1 MSENATTTRPPIIAV
16 MGHIDHG
23 KSTLL
28 DYIRS
33 ANVTAGEAGGITQH
47 ISAYEIH
54 HTSDEADTRMTFL
67 DTPGHEAFISMRRR
81 GATVAD
87 IGILV
92 VAADDGVQ
100 EQTIET
106 IKAIKERD
114 IPFIVAINK
123 IDVPEANTDK
133 VIQELG
139 EAGIYVEGY
148 GGDVSYVEISATKG
162 TNIEELLDLIAL
174 NAQLLDLTMNKDKPA
189 EGVVIESSVDPK
201 RGTEA
206 ALIITDGTLKT
217 GMHVHAAGCLSPV
230 RIFEDFLGKGIKEA
244 IPSSP
249 VRVVGFDEQPAVGSK
264 FQSFDTKNEAR
275 EAATKWLEQ
284 QEVKASDRFSEGDVF
299 SIPIVIKTDVSGTAT
314 AIAHEMKK
322 LESARAAMDVVHT
335 GVGDITED
343 DIRMVASDNISGIIV
358 GFNVK
363 TTAAAEKAAAR
374 HNVTIKTSPIIY
386 DITEWLKEAIAERTP
401 TITTREVCGRAKIL
415 KTFSSKRD
423 MQVVGGKVIEGVI
436 LDRAGLTIVRNDTE
450 IAEGEI
456 VELQQQRVDTDKIE
470 AGQEFGAN
478 IRSRIDIAPGD
489 IIESFELIES

>member
-1 MSENATTTRPPIIAV
+1 MSKDTATTRPPIIAV

-28 DYIRS
+28 DHIRKT
-33 ANVTAGEAGGITQH
+33 NVAAGEAGGITQH
-47 ISAYEIH
+47 LSAYEIH
-54 HTSDEADTRMTFL
+54 HKNAEADTRMTFL

-92 VAADDGVQ
+92 VAADDSVQ

-106 IKAIKERD
+106 IKAIKETD

-133 VIQELG
+133 VIQELA
-139 EAGIYVEGY
+139 EAGVYVEGY
-148 GGDVSYVEISATKG
+148 GGDISYVEISATEG
-162 TNIEELLDLIAL
+162 TNIDELLDLIAL
-174 NAQLLDLTMNKDKPA
+174 NAELLELKMDTSKPA

-206 ALIITDGTLKT
+206 TLIIMNGTLKS
-217 GMHVHAAGCLSPV
+217 GMHIHAAGCVSPV
-230 RIFEDFLGKGIKEA
+230 RIFEDFKGKTIKEA
-244 IPSSP
+244 TASSP
-249 VRVVGFDEQPAVGSK
+249 VRVIGFNSQPAVGSK
-264 FQSFDTKNEAR
+264 FESFKKKTAAKDAADEWIQEQEAEETKR
-275 EAATKWLEQ
+275 VDSGT
-284 QEVKASDRFSEGDVF
+284 F

-314 AIAHEMKK
+314 AIAHEMAK
-322 LESARAAMDVVHT
+322 LHSDRAALDIIYT

-343 DIRMVASDNISGIIV
+343 DVRLVTSEDHSGIVI

-363 TTAAAEKAAAR
+363 PSSAAEKTATR
-374 HNVTIKTSPIIY
+374 HNVTLKTAPVIY
-386 DITEWLKEAIAERTP
+386 DIVEWLKEAVIARTP
-401 TITTREVCGRAKIL
+401 TITTREVSGRAKIL

-423 MQVVGGKVIEGVI
+423 TQVVGGKVIEGTLVGN
-436 LDRAGLTIVRNDTE
+436 AGLTIIRNETE

-456 VELQQQRVDTDKIE
+456 VELQQQRVDTSKVE
-470 AGQEFGAN
+470 SGQEFGAN
-478 IRSRIDIAPGD
+478 IRSRVDIAPGD
-489 IIESFELIES
+489 IIESFELVEK